1 MNFEELAEEVKNILG
16 GLARE
21 ITWRKGYLEVL
32 VEAANI
38 VEAAEKLKSMGLDH
52 VKSVTAVDYP
62 KESKIRVTYHA
73 SSYSREELMRV
84 IVGLSVDLPR
94 DNPEMPSL
102 VTVWNGSV
110 EFQER
115 EVYEF
120 LGVTFRGHP
129 DLRPLLLIRE
139 LAEKKVLRK
148 DFVVKEES
156 IYEGIPFKY
165 D

>member
-1 MNFEELAEEVKNILG
+1 MNSERIVEEVKNVLG

-21 ITWRKGYLEVL
+21 IAWRKGYLEVL

-38 VEAAEKLKSMGLDH
+38 IEAAGKLKSMGLDH

-73 SSYSREELMRV
+73 SSYSREDLMGF

-102 VTVWNGSV
+102 VSVWDGSV

-120 LGVTFRGHP
+120 FGVTFKGHP

-139 LAEKKVLRK
+139 LAEKRVLRK

-156 IYEGIPFKY
+156 IYEGVPFKY